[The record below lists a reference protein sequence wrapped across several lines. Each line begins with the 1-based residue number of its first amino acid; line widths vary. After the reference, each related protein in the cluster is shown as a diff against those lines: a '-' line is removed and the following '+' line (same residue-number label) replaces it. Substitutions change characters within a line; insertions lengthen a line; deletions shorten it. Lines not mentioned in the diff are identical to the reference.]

1 MNVKKTYNITPYVG
15 MVFWVVIEHSNHKLQ
30 RAYRWKLT
38 KEKDNCYIGIMTYN
52 RLNPQVKYFST
63 SLFEKEPEG
72 FWNGARVPDYG
83 INVVIRRCNP

>member
-1 MNVKKTYNITPYVG
+1 
-15 MVFWVVIEHSNHKLQ
+15 MVFWVVFRNSNHKLQ

-38 KEKDNCYIGIMTYN
+38 KEVDRYYRGVITYS
-52 RLNPQVKYFST
+52 RYYPQIKYSST

-83 INVVIRRCNP
+83 IDVVIRRCNP